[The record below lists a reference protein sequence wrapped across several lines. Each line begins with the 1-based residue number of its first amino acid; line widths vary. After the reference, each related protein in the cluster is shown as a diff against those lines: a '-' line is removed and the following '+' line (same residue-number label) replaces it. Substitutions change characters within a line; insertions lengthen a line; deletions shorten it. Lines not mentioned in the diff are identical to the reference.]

1 MMLINHK
8 IQQNIKKKK
17 SFFLNNKTISY
28 LNFKLNFLYFLF
40 SKQNQWESVERNLR
54 KIIKQINKIR
64 KKFSRMQNQINQT

>member
-1 MMLINHK
+1 MLINHK